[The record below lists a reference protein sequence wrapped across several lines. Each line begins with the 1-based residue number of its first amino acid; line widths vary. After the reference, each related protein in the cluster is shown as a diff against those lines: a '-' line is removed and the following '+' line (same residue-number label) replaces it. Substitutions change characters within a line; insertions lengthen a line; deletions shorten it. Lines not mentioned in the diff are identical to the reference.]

1 MQTIEKLQVEPEIS
15 NLIKTNSE
23 MIWFFAGKP
32 CKEKL
37 YIIPNYK
44 ATNSKE
50 LVSVLTD
57 FVNSLPLFL
66 LQRLSINE
74 VVVITNIPFDTFYVN
89 DFVVSKY
96 QESNISLNVE
106 TENDFYF
113 LSIDKNDL
121 IAC

>member
-1 MQTIEKLQVEPEIS
+1 MQTIEKLQVEPEVT

-23 MIWFFAGKP
+23 MIWFFAGEP
-32 CKEKL
+32 CKKKL

-50 LVSVLTD
+50 LVNNLTD
-57 FVNSLPLFL
+57 FISSLPLFL

-74 VVVITNIPFDTFYVN
+74 AVVITNTPFDTFYIN
-89 DFVVSKY
+89 DFVISKY
-96 QESNISLNVE
+96 QKSNISLNVE

>member
-1 MQTIEKLQVEPEIS
+1 MQTIEKLQVEPEVN

-23 MIWFFAGKP
+23 MIWFFAGAP

-50 LVSVLTD
+50 LVSNLTD
-57 FVNSLPLFL
+57 FVENLPLFL
-66 LQRLSINE
+66 LQKLSINE
-74 VVVITNIPFDTFYVN
+74 AVVITNIPFDTFYVN
-89 DFVVSKY
+89 DLVVSKY

-106 TENDFYF
+106 TENNFCF
-113 LSIDKNDL
+113 LSINKNDL
-121 IAC
+121 IAY

>member
-1 MQTIEKLQVEPEIS
+1 MQTIEKLQVEPEVT

-23 MIWFFAGKP
+23 MIWFFAGES

-50 LVSVLTD
+50 LVNNLTD
-57 FVNSLPLFL
+57 FISSLPLFL

-74 VVVITNIPFDTFYVN
+74 AVVITNTPFDTFYIN
-89 DFVVSKY
+89 DFVISKY
-96 QESNISLNVE
+96 QKSNISLNVK
-106 TENDFYF
+106 TENDFCF